1 MKTFRALRVHRLDTG
16 IEARLETLS
25 VNDLSPGE
33 VVIQS
38 SYSSI
43 NYKDALAITGK
54 GKIMRR
60 FPLVAGIDV
69 AGLVIESLDD
79 RFQAGDEVLVTG
91 CGMGENHDGGFAEV
105 VRSPADWVV
114 PLPEGLDLFAAMALG
129 TAGFTAA
136 LAIDQLERNG
146 QQPNAGPIIVSGAS
160 GGVGSIAIDLLSGR
174 GYEPVA
180 LSRKPEAS
188 AYLQSLGAAEVL
200 DAAIVSAS
208 DSPLE
213 KAQWGGAIDNVGGD
227 TLAWLTRT
235 VKPWGNI
242 ASIGMA
248 GGTDVHATVM
258 PFILRGISILGITS
272 ANCPIA
278 RRRKI
283 WNRLATDLKPR
294 HLDKIVAGTVKLDEL
309 PAISEKILSGQ
320 HRGRYVVECS

>member
-33 VVIQS
+33 VTIQA

-54 GKIMRR
+54 GRIMRR

-69 AGLVIESLDD
+69 VGVVAESADG

-105 VRSPADWVV
+105 VRAPADWVV

-146 QQPNAGPIIVSGAS
+146 QQPDAGPIIVSGAS

-174 GYEPVA
+174 GYEPIA

-208 DSPLE
+208 DRPLE

-283 WNRLATDLKPR
+283 WKRLATDLKPR
-294 HLDKIVAGTVKLDEL
+294 HLDKIVAGTVKLDGL
-309 PAISEKILSGQ
+309 PAISEKILCGQ
-320 HRGRYVVECS
+320 HRGRYVVEF